1 MALLA
6 LITAAETMLF
16 SASWSRRGQRRR
28 QQVLMGNGTNSAR
41 PVPFLDDYLRR
52 RTAGASRFELFVASK
67 LADACR
73 QIVHTRSFEYVLV
86 HVIRSVVL
94 KRRKKLL
101 IPFRRVSL

>member
-6 LITAAETMLF
+6 LITAAETVLF
-16 SASWSRRGQRRR
+16 SASCSKRGQRRR
-28 QQVLMGNGTNSAR
+28 QQVLMGNSTKLVNSL
-41 PVPFLDDYLRR
+41 PFLDEYFKRK
-52 RTAGASRFELFVASK
+52 TAGASRLELFVASK

-73 QIVHTRSFEYVLV
+73 HVVHARSFEYVLV

-94 KRRKKLL
+94 KRRKKLV